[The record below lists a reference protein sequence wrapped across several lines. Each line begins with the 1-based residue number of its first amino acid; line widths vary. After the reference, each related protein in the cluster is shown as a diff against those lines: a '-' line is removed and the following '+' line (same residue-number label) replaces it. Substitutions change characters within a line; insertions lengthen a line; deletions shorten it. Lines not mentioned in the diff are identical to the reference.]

1 MTTRSLKHRFSI
13 RQRLLILLLSLIT
26 LLWLGAVL
34 ASFLQT
40 RQELNHLFDEELLQW
55 ARTLLRSP
63 GALILPPFPDRDN
76 PQRTDLQRPY
86 RLQSLGKGILASSHG
101 AAILPPWRPGTP
113 LLQNVR
119 MNGEEWRLAT
129 VTDGRRVAQVAENLD
144 ARQDVTGEIA
154 QQLLAPL
161 WLVLPLLAL
170 VIGFAVRQGL
180 APLRDLTARLEQRQ
194 PQALQPI
201 AGPVPAELQP
211 LLDALNGLFRR
222 VDAAFAREQEFT
234 AHAAHELRTPLA
246 GLRIHAQ
253 LALRHAEG
261 RTEREALQ
269 GVVQGVDRAT
279 HVVEQLLALARLD
292 ADQLQRDEHIDVPS
306 LVQRLR
312 AAFAATTAAKGIH
325 LTAQGPSPAILD
337 GHKTWLEIAL
347 RNLLDNAIR
356 YSPAGSIVHITWEA
370 EGGRVS
376 RMAVCDNGPGV
387 PANALLRIFQPFY
400 RDPNR
405 MEEGEGSGL
414 GLAIVQRA
422 TEALG
427 GRADADAAAG
437 GGLCVHL
444 IFSPN
449 FPGKCPEKKA
459 NAYE

>member
-1 MTTRSLKHRFSI
+1 MKHRFSI

-55 ARTLLRSP
+55 ARTLLRSS
-63 GALILPPFPDRDN
+63 GTLTLPPFPDRGN
-76 PQRTDLQRPY
+76 PQRADLQRPY
-86 RLQSLGKGILASSHG
+86 RLQSLDNGILASSPG
-101 AAILPPWRPGTP
+101 APILPPWRPGTP

-129 VTDGRRVAQVAENLD
+129 VTDDRRVAQVAENLD

-161 WLVLPLLAL
+161 LLVLPLLAL

-253 LALRHAEG
+253 LALRHAES

-269 GVVQGVDRAT
+269 GVVQGVGRAT

-292 ADQLQRDEHIDVPS
+292 AGQPQGDEHIDVPA
-306 LVQRLR
+306 LVRHTADEFTT
-312 AAFAATTAAKGIH
+312 AAAAKGIH
-325 LTAQGPSPAILD
+325 LTAQGPSPTILD
-337 GHKTWLEIAL
+337 GHKAWLEIAL

-356 YSPAGSIVHITWEA
+356 YSPAGSVVHITWEA
-370 EGGRVS
+370 EGGRLS
-376 RMAVCDNGPGV
+376 RMTVCDNGPGV

-427 GRADADAAAG
+427 GRTDADIAAR

-459 NAYE
+459 DAHE

>member
-1 MTTRSLKHRFSI
+1 MKYRFSI
-13 RQRLLILLLSLIT
+13 RQRLLILLLSLVT

-63 GALILPPFPDRDN
+63 GALVLPPFPDRDN

-101 AAILPPWRPGTP
+101 AAILPPWHPGTP

-129 VTDGRRVAQVAENLD
+129 VTDGRRIAQVAENLD

-180 APLRDLTARLEQRQ
+180 APLRDLTARLEERQ

-253 LALRHAEG
+253 LALRHAESG
-261 RTEREALQ
+261 TEREALQ

-279 HVVEQLLALARLD
+279 HVVEQLLALARLG
-292 ADQLQRDEHIDVPS
+292 AAQSQRDEPIDVPS
-306 LVQRLR
+306 LLQRLR

-325 LTAQGPSPAILD
+325 LTVQGPSPAILA
-337 GHKTWLEIAL
+337 GRKTWLEIAL
-347 RNLLDNAIR
+347 RNLVDNAIR
-356 YSPAGSIVHITWEA
+356 YSPPGSIVHIRWEA

-376 RMAVCDNGPGV
+376 RITICDNGPGV
-387 PANALLRIFQPFY
+387 PADALLRIFQPFY

-405 MEEGEGSGL
+405 MEEEGSGL

-427 GRADADAAAG
+427 GRAEAAAAAG

-444 IFSPN
+444 IFSPL
-449 FPGKCPEKKA
+449 FSGEGRGEKA
-459 NAYE
+459 STYE